1 MNGEKQSGRI
11 LDVSWYRYIRFV
23 PAAVA
28 VLLEKDFEMPLES
41 FTRRVS
47 AIPPGHLH
55 EAKQIERLL
64 RADRLFAGGEMRLLK
79 LFVRH
84 SDAFANGAER
94 LFHSRDT
101 GQRENDLQFV
111 GELRSPRLVF
121 NPQILVRHL
130 SKVC

>member
-1 MNGEKQSGRI
+1 
-11 LDVSWYRYIRFV
+11 
-23 PAAVA
+23 
-28 VLLEKDFEMPLES
+28 MPLES

-64 RADRLFAGGEMRLLK
+64 RADRLFARGEMRLK
-79 LFVRH
+79 EPFVRCP
-84 SDAFANGAER
+84 DAFANGAER

-101 GQRENDLQFV
+101 GQCENDLQFV

-121 NPQILVRHL
+121 KPTDPCPAPVESLLRAIGGRCHRFF
-130 SKVC
+130 